1 MLTKNNTGEKIILNR
16 LYKSNK
22 IKNIYIFIAVFFT
35 AILFTGVFS
44 VGVGVL
50 ETLKK
55 FYIEN
60 PDTYVN
66 NISAVIP
73 YIFGIIL
80 VMFSGYLIIYNIFY
94 ISIIKD
100 IKLYG
105 QLKTIGTTYKQ
116 IKKIIYKWAMKISMF
131 AITFGFIIGGVLG
144 MFLTPIILRET
155 FIEDYFKYNFN
166 VIPFILA
173 FIFTILTVYISVSKP
188 AKIAGKITAIEAL
201 NYNSTDT
208 IKSNK
213 RRGKTTN
220 RAKIRN
226 MAFANIMKSKT
237 KVILSVLSISI
248 SSTLVIFA
256 VLVSFGLDIEEHAK
270 RYVREDISITKSH
283 FDYENQTAKK
293 VTQKDIEKILT
304 DPRVKNYDITK
315 TLIQK
320 TVLGDSESQM
330 IVSNDILDK
339 EFDSYKEGYGMTN
352 NKSSFN
358 TYSVKING
366 LTAQALEQ
374 NVNRVKVLEGKINE
388 KKFADGN
395 FIIINRGENEVAN
408 GLKAGEKI
416 ELKFLIMNEDGST
429 KEIKRNFT
437 IMAIVADKDKNYT
450 ATNFGIINMSLSKF
464 EELFDE
470 SVKTVTSIDIET
482 DAKNI
487 DTLNEDL
494 NKMFKEYGLNGMTK
508 KYYEE
513 GVKNLKDSIV
523 LASGIV
529 AIIFGIIA
537 IVNILNVTISD
548 LLMRKR
554 ELAML
559 HAIGMT
565 KKEQRKL
572 LRIEGVYKLV
582 LIALFIIPLGL
593 IVGFL
598 APQMIPI
605 YGGFNLMVYI
615 ITIISVLIVL
625 GVIVIL
631 IPQFILKG
639 IINNESIIE
648 MMKED

>member
-1 MLTKNNTGEKIILNR
+1 MITKNNSGEKIILDR

-22 IKNIYIFIAVFFT
+22 TKNIYIFIAVFFT

-44 VGVGVL
+44 VGVAVL
-50 ETLKK
+50 ETLRN
-55 FYIEN
+55 FYKEN
-60 PDTYVN
+60 PDVYVS
-66 NISAVIP
+66 NISALIP

-80 VMFSGYLIIYNIFY
+80 VMLSGYLIIYNIFY

-116 IKKIIYKWAMKISMF
+116 IKKIIYKWAMKISIF
-131 AITFGFIIGGVLG
+131 AIMFGFIIGGALG
-144 MFLTPIILRET
+144 KFLTPIILRET
-155 FIEDYFKYNFN
+155 FIENYFKYNFN
-166 VIPFILA
+166 IIPFVLA
-173 FIFTILTVYISVSKP
+173 FIFSIITVYISVLKP

-201 NYNSTDT
+201 NYNSTDI

-213 RRGKTTN
+213 KNRKTTN
-220 RAKIRN
+220 RAKIKN
-226 MAFANIMKSKT
+226 MAFTNIMKSKT

-256 VLVSFGLDIEEHAK
+256 VLVSFGLDTQEHAK
-270 RYVREDISITKSH
+270 RYIREDISVTKSH
-283 FDYENQTAKK
+283 FDPENPVTKK
-293 VTQKDIEKILT
+293 ATQKDIEGLLNDNRI
-304 DPRVKNYDITK
+304 KNYDITK

-320 TVLGDSESQM
+320 TPFGDSESQM
-330 IVSNDILDK
+330 IISNDSIDK
-339 EFDSYKEGYGMTN
+339 EFASYKEGYGMTN
-352 NKSSFN
+352 NVSSFN

-366 LTAQALEQ
+366 ITGQVAKENA
-374 NVNRVKVLEGKINE
+374 NRVKILDGKIDE
-388 KKFADGN
+388 KKFADDN
-395 FIIINRGENEVAN
+395 YIIINRGENEVAD

-416 ELKFLIMNEDGST
+416 ELEFLIMNEDGST
-429 KEIKRNFT
+429 KNIKENFT
-437 IMAIVADKDKNYT
+437 IMAIVSDKDKNYT
-450 ATNFGIINMSLSKF
+450 ATNFGIINMNLLKF

-470 SVKTVTSIDIET
+470 NVKAITSVDIET
-482 DAKNI
+482 DSKDI
-487 DTLNEDL
+487 ESLNEDL
-494 NKMFKEYGLNGMTK
+494 NKKFKKFGLNGMTK
-508 KYYEE
+508 KYYQN

-523 LASGIV
+523 LAAGIV

-572 LRIEGVYKLV
+572 LRIEGIYKLI
-582 LIALFIIPLGL
+582 LTALFIIPLG
-593 IVGFL
+593 IIAGFL

-605 YGGFNLMVYI
+605 YGGFNFIVYI
-615 ITIISVLIVL
+615 ITIISVLAVI
-625 GVIVIL
+625 GIIVIL
-631 IPQFILKG
+631 LPQFILKG
-639 IINNESIIE
+639 ITDNESVIE